1 MGQIEQTEQNWEET
15 IQIKEEVMITE
26 SKTKRYKIDTETEEC
41 GDKPEGTEW
50 GRKNSTNNLP
60 LT

>member
-15 IQIKEEVMITE
+15 IQIKQEVMITE

-41 GDKPEGTEW
+41 GHKPEGTEW
-50 GRKNSTNNLP
+50 GTNSTNNLP

>member
-1 MGQIEQTEQNWEET
+1 
-15 IQIKEEVMITE
+15 MITE

-41 GDKPEGTEW
+41 GHKPEGTEW
-50 GRKNSTNNLP
+50 GTNSTNNLP

>member
-1 MGQIEQTEQNWEET
+1 
-15 IQIKEEVMITE
+15 MITE